1 MIMDRLENAHLYQGL
16 GGLIAKGLHFVNTTD
31 LTALEPGR
39 HPIEGDDLFA
49 MVMDYDTKPMAE
61 AAWESH
67 KRYLDIQVVV
77 GAEELMGYAD
87 ISQLE
92 LGEYDD
98 ERDFQA
104 LSGQGAF
111 LRFQPGMF
119 AIFWP
124 QDGHAPGMAVNDQPV
139 KARKVVVKAKVA

>member
-16 GGLIAKGLHFVNTTD
+16 GDHIAKGLHFLNTTD

-39 HPIEGDDLFA
+39 HPIEDDELFV
-49 MVMDYDTKPMAE
+49 MVMDYDTKPMAD
-61 AAWESH
+61 AVWEGH
-67 KRYLDIQVVV
+67 KRYLDIQAVV
-77 GAEELMGYAD
+77 GADEMMGYAD

-104 LSGQGAF
+104 ISGQGAF
-111 LRFQPGMF
+111 MKFEPGMF

-124 QDGHAPGMAVNDQPV
+124 QDGHAPGVAVDDKPV